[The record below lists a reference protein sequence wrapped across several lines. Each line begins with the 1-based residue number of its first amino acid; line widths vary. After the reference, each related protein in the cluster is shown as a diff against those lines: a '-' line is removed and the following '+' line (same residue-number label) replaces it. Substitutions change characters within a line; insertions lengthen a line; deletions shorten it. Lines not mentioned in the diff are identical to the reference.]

1 LLHRSVILV
10 TLLSAAVIAAPLAFD
25 IPQGGG
31 WQGAFAKNGN
41 GGGNGNGNSSGHSGN
56 GNGNSSGNANSSGN
70 GNSSGNANDNAD
82 GGAASG
88 VSEGDG
94 IGISKDRTG
103 KPAPLDAVPAL
114 WLQRNTHVR
123 RERARTESAP
133 IRQAQRAIKAPRRLD
148 RDVSAPMHAARTF
161 LTTGLSEAAI
171 SRLAARGFEVE
182 ARTKGTLGPKVV
194 TVRAPRGFSLE
205 RARQLLEE
213 TAPLAAVDLDHFYY
227 PDGAPP
233 DCTGST
239 CASFSLVGWNSEEL
253 GRCGPLPL
261 IGMVDTEIDRDN
273 PALVGQSLEVIRG
286 AASAAQAGTAHG
298 TAIAALLVGRSD
310 STTPGLFPQ
319 GRLLAVSAFEHGDD
333 GSDRMD
339 AAGLVAAI
347 ETLVERG
354 VGVINLSLS
363 GPPNK
368 ILEQAVAS
376 AYERGVVLVAAAGN
390 EGPGAAPSYPGAY
403 SDVVAVTA
411 VDRDLNIYRRATA
424 GDYVDL
430 AGPGVNLWTATSA
443 SNHGPSSGTSYA
455 VPFVTAAAALLRAAN
470 RDLSPGE
477 VLSGISLTAQD
488 LGPAG
493 RDPVFGWG
501 LVQPAR
507 LCMSPQQRQE
517 RLKKASIASQAPSKA
532 PRKHRTLWIDPAG
545 E

>member
-1 LLHRSVILV
+1 
-10 TLLSAAVIAAPLAFD
+10 
-25 IPQGGG
+25 
-31 WQGAFAKNGN
+31 
-41 GGGNGNGNSSGHSGN
+41 
-56 GNGNSSGNANSSGN
+56 
-70 GNSSGNANDNAD
+70 
-82 GGAASG
+82 
-88 VSEGDG
+88 
-94 IGISKDRTG
+94 
-103 KPAPLDAVPAL
+103 
-114 WLQRNTHVR
+114 
-123 RERARTESAP
+123 
-133 IRQAQRAIKAPRRLD
+133 
-148 RDVSAPMHAARTF
+148 
-161 LTTGLSEAAI
+161 
-171 SRLAARGFEVE
+171 
-182 ARTKGTLGPKVV
+182 
-194 TVRAPRGFSLE
+194 
-205 RARQLLEE
+205 
-213 TAPLAAVDLDHFYY
+213 
-227 PDGAPP
+227 
-233 DCTGST
+233 
-239 CASFSLVGWNSEEL
+239 
-253 GRCGPLPL
+253 
-261 IGMVDTEIDRDN
+261 MVDTEIDRDN

-310 STTPGLFPQ
+310 SATPGLFPE
-319 GRLLAVSAFEHGDD
+319 GRLLAVSAFDHGED

-363 GPPNK
+363 GPPNA

-376 AYERGVVLVAAAGN
+376 AYARGVVLVAAAGN

-403 SDVVAVTA
+403 PHVVAVTA
-411 VDRDLNIYRRATA
+411 VDRDLNIYKRATV

-443 SNHGPSSGTSYA
+443 SNHKTSSGTSYA

-507 LCMSPQQRQE
+507 L
-517 RLKKASIASQAPSKA
+517 
-532 PRKHRTLWIDPAG
+532 
-545 E
+545 